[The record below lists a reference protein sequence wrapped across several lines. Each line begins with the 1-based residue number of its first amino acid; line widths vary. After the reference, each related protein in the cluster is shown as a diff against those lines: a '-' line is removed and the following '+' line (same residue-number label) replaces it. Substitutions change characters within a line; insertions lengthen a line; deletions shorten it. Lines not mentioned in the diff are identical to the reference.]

1 MRKAAGII
9 LMVSGIV
16 LVAGMIIDVINYE
29 IPTTRMS
36 MLMGTLPYT
45 IVFGGLLV
53 AGGVYCFKRRYWGLC
68 LVSAVV
74 PLSLWITPVAVSLVA
89 VVAEGSLE
97 GALSSWLS
105 LWRVWIVVLGTLI
118 STIFISIRK
127 KEWQKISGS
136 VDGEVSKGG

>member
-9 LMVSGIV
+9 LIVSAIVFMV
-16 LVAGMIIDVINYE
+16 GMIIDVINYYFG
-29 IPTTRMS
+29 IAPMS
-36 MLMGTLPYT
+36 ILMENLFYT
-45 IVFGGLLV
+45 IVYGGLLV

-74 PLSLWITPVAVSLVA
+74 PLSLWITPVARWLVA

-97 GALSSWLS
+97 GGLSFFWHLC
-105 LWRVWIVVLGTLI
+105 IVVLGTLV

-127 KEWQKISGS
+127 KEWQEFSGS
-136 VDGEVSKGG
+136 VDCQVSNGG

>member
-16 LVAGMIIDVINYE
+16 LLVGMIIDVINYDY
-29 IPTTRMS
+29 PTAALVS

-74 PLSLWITPVAVSLVA
+74 PLSLWITPVARWLVA
-89 VVAEGSLE
+89 VVAGGSLE
-97 GALSSWLS
+97 GGLYT
-105 LWRVWIVVLGTLI
+105 LWRVWIVVLGTLV
-118 STIFISIRK
+118 STIFIALRK
-127 KEWQKISGS
+127 KEWKEFADS
-136 VDGEVSKGG
+136 VDYEVSNGG

>member
-9 LMVSGIV
+9 LIVSAIVFMV
-16 LVAGMIIDVINYE
+16 GMIIDVINYYFG
-29 IPTTRMS
+29 IAPMS
-36 MLMGTLPYT
+36 ILMENLFYT
-45 IVFGGLLV
+45 IVYGGLLV

-74 PLSLWITPVAVSLVA
+74 PLSLWITPVARWLVA

-97 GALSSWLS
+97 GGLSFFWPLC
-105 LWRVWIVVLGTLI
+105 IVVLGTLV

-127 KEWQKISGS
+127 KEWQEFSGS
-136 VDGEVSKGG
+136 VDCQVSNGG

>member
-9 LMVSGIV
+9 LIVSAIVFMV
-16 LVAGMIIDVINYE
+16 GMIIDVINYYFG
-29 IPTTRMS
+29 IAPMS
-36 MLMGTLPYT
+36 ILMENLFYT
-45 IVFGGLLV
+45 IVYGGLLV

-74 PLSLWITPVAVSLVA
+74 PLSLWITPVARWLVA

-97 GALSSWLS
+97 GGLS
-105 LWRVWIVVLGTLI
+105 LVWHLWIVVLGTLI

-127 KEWQKISGS
+127 KEWQEISDS
-136 VDGEVSKGG
+136 VDGEVSYDG